1 MPQAVDVTF
10 ATSYD
15 ALMAVGA
22 SAISVQEF
30 VGEHVLQVKGD
41 ATRLDEFL
49 NLLGRA
55 FGSGKRHDP

>member
-41 ATRLDEFL
+41 AT
-49 NLLGRA
+49 
-55 FGSGKRHDP
+55 